1 MSAHLGRLVEMC
13 ASISVFGSTNH
24 CVDQVPLIVCEGF
37 VDKIVSPASFITL
50 SLQCIDIR

>member
-1 MSAHLGRLVEMC
+1 MSAHLGRLVQMC